1 MKGKFTSV
9 ILAVVLV
16 VITVG
21 TVFFGYSK
29 ASGKAA
35 KSSVEGEQRYAWP
48 LATCSTEDTIT
59 HIFATQFAKEVE
71 KLSDGKMKINV
82 YPQSTLGGDRE
93 LMESCKDGDI
103 PFVVQSPA
111 PQVSF
116 MPQLCVFDTPCVFEN
131 IDDARKAIDNADF
144 QKEIQKIYKGAG
156 YDLLGIADQCFRVM
170 TSAKP
175 FTGIE
180 SFKGQKIRTM
190 ENPIHLKAWK
200 SIGANPTPMAFSELF
215 TAMQQGTVDGEENP
229 IGIIYSN
236 RFYEV
241 QKYITLT
248 QHVYTPYVVF
258 MNPDKYDSLTDEQQ
272 EIIDKAMKEA
282 SAYQLEVSA
291 KDEEEGLKEMEKYGC
306 EVNTLT
312 DDQKK
317 EFQKLIED
325 ADVFSLAKSS
335 MEHPEYFDEIQK
347 ELTQYREEGK

>member
-29 ASGKAA
+29 ASGKVT
-35 KSSVEGEQRYAWP
+35 KSGAEEEQRYAWP

-116 MPQLCVFDTPCVFEN
+116 MPQLCVFDTRCVFEN

-190 ENPIHLKAWK
+190 ENAYHLQFWK
-200 SIGANPTPMAFSELF
+200 QMGANPTPMSFSEVYIGL
-215 TAMQQGTVDGEENP
+215 QQGTIDAQENA
-229 IGIIYSN
+229 Y
-236 RFYEV
+236 
-241 QKYITLT
+241 
-248 QHVYTPYVVF
+248 
-258 MNPDKYDSLTDEQQ
+258 
-272 EIIDKAMKEA
+272 EII
-282 SAYQLEVSA
+282 VSA
-291 KDEEEGLKEMEKYGC
+291 KLYEQQKYLISTNAVPDYTTLIVSDEFYQGLTKEQQKIIDQAAEIAQEKARESADDRRVQRQKVLEDEGMQI
-306 EVNTLT
+306 V
-312 DDQKK
+312 DVDQKTWK
-317 EFQKLIED
+317 QMQEKCKPVYD
-325 ADVFSLAKSS
+325 
-335 MEHPEYFDEIQK
+335 
-347 ELTQYREEGK
+347 

>member
-29 ASGKAA
+29 ASGKIT
-35 KSSVEGEQRYAWP
+35 KSGAEEEQRYAWP

-131 IDDARKAIDNADF
+131 IDDAIKAIDNPDF

-190 ENPIHLKAWK
+190 ENAYHLQFWK
-200 SIGANPTPMAFSELF
+200 QMGANPTPMSFSEVYIGL
-215 TAMQQGTVDGEENP
+215 QQGTIDAQENA
-229 IGIIYSN
+229 Y
-236 RFYEV
+236 
-241 QKYITLT
+241 
-248 QHVYTPYVVF
+248 
-258 MNPDKYDSLTDEQQ
+258 
-272 EIIDKAMKEA
+272 EII
-282 SAYQLEVSA
+282 VSA
-291 KDEEEGLKEMEKYGC
+291 KLYEQQKYLISTNAVPDYTTLIVSDEFYQGLTKEQQKIIDQSAKTAQEKARESADDRRVQRQKVLEDEGMQI
-306 EVNTLT
+306 V
-312 DDQKK
+312 DVDQKTWK
-317 EFQKLIED
+317 QMQEKCQPVYDAIRKQAGDKLVD
-325 ADVFSLAKSS
+325 LY
-335 MEHPEYFDEIQK
+335 M
-347 ELTQYREEGK
+347 GK

>member
-16 VITVG
+16 AITAG
-21 TVFFGYSK
+21 TIFFGYSK
-29 ASGKAA
+29 ASGKIT
-35 KSSVEGEQRYAWP
+35 KSGAEEEQRYAWP

-116 MPQLCVFDTPCVFEN
+116 MPQLCVFDTPCLFEN
-131 IDDARKAIDNADF
+131 IDDARKAIDNPDF

-190 ENPIHLKAWK
+190 ENAYHLQFWK
-200 SIGANPTPMAFSELF
+200 QMGANPTPMSFSEVYIGL
-215 TAMQQGTVDGEENP
+215 QQGTIDAQENP
-229 IGIIYSN
+229 
-236 RFYEV
+236 YEV
-241 QKYITLT
+241 IVSSRLYEQ
-248 QHVYTPYVVF
+248 QDYVVET
-258 MNPDKYDSLTDEQQ
+258 NHLPHLISLIVSDEFFEGLSKKEQNV
-272 EIIDKAMKEA
+272 ITEA
-282 SAYQLEVSA
+282 SEIAKKYAREQSDTRIAEKIKVIEESGTKIVPMSDELRQEVGDASKGVTEEIRHSVSKDIVDAYVE
-291 KDEEEGLKEMEKYGC
+291 
-306 EVNTLT
+306 
-312 DDQKK
+312 
-317 EFQKLIED
+317 
-325 ADVFSLAKSS
+325 
-335 MEHPEYFDEIQK
+335 
-347 ELTQYREEGK
+347 